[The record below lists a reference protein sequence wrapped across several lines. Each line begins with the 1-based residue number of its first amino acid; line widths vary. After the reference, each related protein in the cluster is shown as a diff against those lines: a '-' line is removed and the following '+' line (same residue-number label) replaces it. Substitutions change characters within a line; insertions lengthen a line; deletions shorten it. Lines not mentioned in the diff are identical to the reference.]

1 MRFLPLLWA
10 GLTRKKMRAVFT
22 LLSVAVA
29 FVLFGLLQGIN
40 AAFST
45 VLEEQ
50 RANRLYVLSRVSMIE
65 PLPSSYRTQIA
76 AVPGVSAV
84 VVSDFFGG
92 YYQESRNQIN
102 SVAVDVDAFFK
113 LFTELHADPGQIAAM
128 KTTRTGAMIGQGLAK
143 KYGWKVGDRIPV

>member
-1 MRFLPLLWA
+1 MRFLSPLWA
-10 GLTRKKMRAVFT
+10 GPTRKKMRAVFT

-65 PLPSSYRTQIA
+65 PLPSSYRMQIA
-76 AVPGVSAV
+76 AVPGVSGV
-84 VVSDFFGG
+84 VVTDFFGG
-92 YYQESRNQIN
+92 YYQETKNQIN
-102 SVAVDVDAFFK
+102 SIAVDVDNFFH
-113 LFTELHADPGQIAAM
+113 LFTERSEEHTSELQS
-128 KTTRTGAMIGQGLAK
+128 
-143 KYGWKVGDRIPV
+143 